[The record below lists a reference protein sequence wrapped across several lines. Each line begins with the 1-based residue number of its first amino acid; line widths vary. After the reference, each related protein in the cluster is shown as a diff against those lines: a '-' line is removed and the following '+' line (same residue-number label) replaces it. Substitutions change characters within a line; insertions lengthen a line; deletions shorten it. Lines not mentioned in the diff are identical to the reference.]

1 MENNISKETLE
12 KLAQAYLK
20 DIKSKRRWKFFTR
33 SIIILV
39 VLVIMLDCILKVLN

>member
-20 DIKSKRRWKFFTR
+20 E
-33 SIIILV
+33 
-39 VLVIMLDCILKVLN
+39 LDCILKVLNS